1 MRLNRI
7 CSKNDF
13 FNVRCNSL
21 EKWLT
26 ERGYS
31 EKLVRK
37 ELLKG
42 RALTKEALLDKENV
56 LKMMI
61 ELLLTLNIIQF
72 SKLLGTF

>member
-1 MRLNRI
+1 M
-7 CSKNDF
+7 
-13 FNVRCNSL
+13 

-37 ELLKG
+37 ELLKA
-42 RALTKEALLDKENV
+42 RALTREALLDKENV

-61 ELLLTLNIIQF
+61 ELLLILNIIQF